1 MLKLNEGW
9 RIYLKTMAWL
19 GPFSLVSYLYTNWR
33 TDQVIRSFDVYFD
46 MELKLPL
53 VASAAYFYIGL
64 PLFLLL
70 PPLILSPIKLRLL
83 LRQLF
88 IGCLVALA
96 FFYIF
101 PAPLAFIRP
110 EPANAALEM
119 LYLIDRP
126 NNASF
131 SIFQFYL
138 GLITLGCF
146 KELGAIKQSMLVVF
160 AVMVGIS
167 GMLIWQQHLMGI
179 MTAWSCAI
187 VLRLTIRESA
197 DPV

>member
-9 RIYLKTMAWL
+9 RIYLKTLAWL

-46 MELKLPL
+46 IELKLPL
-53 VASAAYFYIGL
+53 VASAAYFYCGL
-64 PLFLLL
+64 ILFLLL
-70 PPLILSPIKLRLL
+70 PPLLLSPVKLRLF

-101 PAPLAFIRP
+101 PAPLAFIRS
-110 EPANAALEM
+110 EPANAALEL
-119 LYLIDRP
+119 LYLVDRP

-138 GLITLGCF
+138 GLITLACF
-146 KELGAIKQSMLVVF
+146 KELSTVKRSILVVL
-160 AVMVGIS
+160 AVMVGLS
-167 GMLIWQQHLMGI
+167 GLLIWQQHLMGI

>member
-9 RIYLKTMAWL
+9 RIYLKTLSWL

-46 MELKLPL
+46 IELKLPL
-53 VASAAYFYIGL
+53 VASAAYLYFGL
-64 PLFLLL
+64 IFFLLL
-70 PPLILSPIKLRLL
+70 PPLFLSPVKLRLF

-110 EPANAALEM
+110 EPVNAALEM

-146 KELGAIKQSMLVVF
+146 KELGTIKRSVLVVS
-160 AVMVGIS
+160 ALMVGIS
-167 GMLIWQQHLMGI
+167 GLLIWQQHLMGI

>member
-9 RIYLKTMAWL
+9 RIYLKTLAWL
-19 GPFSLVSYLYTNWR
+19 GPFSVVSYLYTNWR

-53 VASAAYFYIGL
+53 VASAAYLYFGL
-64 PLFLLL
+64 MFFLLL
-70 PPLILSPIKLRLL
+70 PPLLLSPVKLRLF

-110 EPANAALEM
+110 EPANPALEM
-119 LYLIDRP
+119 LYLMDRP

-138 GLITLGCF
+138 GLITLACF
-146 KELGAIKQSMLVVF
+146 KELGTVKRGILVVL

-167 GMLIWQQHLMGI
+167 GLLIWQQHLMGI

-187 VLRLTIRESA
+187 VLRLTFRESA

>member
-9 RIYLKTMAWL
+9 RIYLKTLAWL

-46 MELKLPL
+46 IELKLPL
-53 VASAAYFYIGL
+53 VASAAYLYFGL
-64 PLFLLL
+64 ILFLLL
-70 PPLILSPIKLRLL
+70 PPLLLSPVKLRLF

-101 PAPLAFIRP
+101 PAPLAFIRS
-110 EPANAALEM
+110 EPTNAALEL
-119 LYLIDRP
+119 LYLVDRP

-138 GLITLGCF
+138 GLITLACF
-146 KELGAIKQSMLVVF
+146 KELGAVKRGILVVL
-160 AVMVGIS
+160 AVMVGLS
-167 GMLIWQQHLMGI
+167 GLLIWQQHLMGI